1 MTDSGKHDALA
12 EKHER
17 NREQR
22 LEQIKQWAAY
32 LRSEPPEKWGPQ
44 LNSLVDSQLE
54 SARNTG
60 VSAEQRERIERL
72 TERRHDES

>member
-1 MTDSGKHDALA
+1 MTDSDKRDALA
-12 EKHER
+12 EKHGR
-17 NREQR
+17 NRKQR

-54 SARNTG
+54 AARNTEL
-60 VSAEQRERIERL
+60 STEQRQRIERISRTH
-72 TERRHDES
+72 TEE

>member
-1 MTDSGKHDALA
+1 MTDSDKREALS

-17 NREQR
+17 NRDQR
-22 LEQIKQWAAY
+22 LGQIKQWASY

-54 SARNTG
+54 AARNT
-60 VSAEQRERIERL
+60 SISTEQRQRIERISR
-72 TERRHDES
+72 TRPEE